1 MSAET
6 KRRTETIPEWKE
18 SEVEELEAFISSFD
32 TIGIVGVTGIPSRQ
46 LQLMRAD
53 LHGVAALRMSRN
65 TLITRALENV
75 DEGVE
80 NLVEFVSGQVGII
93 GSNEN
98 PFTVYRRLEES
109 KTPAPISAGEVA
121 PNDIVIPEGDTGMD
135 PGPFV
140 GELQTVGA
148 AAQIIDGSI
157 RVTEDSMVAETGDVV
172 SNDLA
177 NVLSELEIEPKEVG
191 LDLRA
196 AVADGTLF
204 EPSELAIDIEEYRND
219 IQAASARATSLSVGT
234 GFPTAE
240 TISVILGSARR
251 NARSVGLAAHVE
263 SPDILGDL
271 VGQADAELRSLAQF
285 LPDDVLPEELRG
297 SPDEGVVEADAEQE
311 EQVEEQEREQATETD
326 VDDTDNDDD
335 DDDDAAGEG
344 IGAMFG

>member
-6 KRRTETIPEWKE
+6 ERRTETIPEWKQ
-18 SEVEELEAFISSFD
+18 SEVEELEAFISAYD
-32 TIGIVGVTGIPSRQ
+32 TVGIVSVTGIPSRQ

-65 TLITRALENV
+65 TLITRSLENV

-80 NLVEFVSGQVGII
+80 SLVEHVSGQVGII

-98 PFTVYRRLEES
+98 PFSLYRRLEES

-157 RVTEDSMVAETGDVV
+157 RVTEDSVVAETGDVV
-172 SNDLA
+172 SDDLA

-196 AVADGTLF
+196 AVADGTVF
-204 EPSELAIDIEEYRND
+204 QPDELAIDLDEYRRD
-219 IQAASARATSLSVGT
+219 IQTASARATSLSVGA
-234 GFPTAE
+234 GIPTAQ

-263 SPDILGDL
+263 SPEILGDL
-271 VGQADAELRSLAQF
+271 FGQADAELRSLAQF
-285 LPDDVLPEELRG
+285 LPDDVIPEELRG
-297 SPDEGVVEADAEQE
+297 ELDDADDDADGEADEEQE
-311 EQVEEQEREQATETD
+311 EQAEEQEQETETD
-326 VDDTDNDDD
+326 ADIPDDD
-335 DDDDAAGEG
+335 DDDDSAGEG
-344 IGAMFG
+344 LGAMFG

>member
-6 KRRTETIPEWKE
+6 ERRTETIPEWKQ
-18 SEVEELEAFISSFD
+18 SEVEELESFISAYD
-32 TIGIVGVTGIPSRQ
+32 TVGIVSVTGIPSRQ

-75 DEGVE
+75 DEGIE
-80 NLVEFVSGQVGII
+80 SLVEHVSGQVGII

-98 PFTVYRRLEES
+98 PFSLYRRLEES

-157 RVTEDSMVAETGDVV
+157 RVTEESVVAETGDVV
-172 SNDLA
+172 SDDLA

-196 AVADGTLF
+196 AVADGTVF
-204 EPSELAIDIEEYRND
+204 QPDELAIDLDEYRRD
-219 IQAASARATSLSVGT
+219 IQTASARATSLSVGA
-234 GFPTAE
+234 GIPTAQ

-263 SPDILGDL
+263 SPEILGDL

-285 LPDDVLPEELRG
+285 LPDDVLPVELRG
-297 SPDEGVVEADAEQE
+297 ERDEAGEAETEQE
-311 EQVEEQEREQATETD
+311 EQAEEQEEEQDTETD
-326 VDDTDNDDD
+326 AEAPDDD
-335 DDDDAAGEG
+335 DDDDDDSAGEG

>member
-6 KRRTETIPEWKE
+6 ERRTETIPEWKQ
-18 SEVEELEAFISSFD
+18 SEVEELEAFISSYE
-32 TIGIVGVTGIPSRQ
+32 TIGIVSVTGIPSRQ

-75 DEGVE
+75 DEGIESLGEYVT
-80 NLVEFVSGQVGII
+80 GQVGII

-98 PFTVYRRLEES
+98 PFTLFRRLEDS

-157 RVTEDSMVAETGDVV
+157 RVTEESVVAVTDDVV
-172 SNDLA
+172 SDDLA

-196 AVADGTLF
+196 VVAEGTLF
-204 EPSELAIDIEEYRND
+204 QPDELAIDLDEYRSD
-219 IQAASARATSLSVGT
+219 IQAASARATSLSVGA
-234 GFPTAE
+234 GIPTSQ
-240 TISVILGSARR
+240 TMSVILGSARR

-263 SPDILGDL
+263 SPEILGDL
-271 VGQADAELRSLAQF
+271 FGQADAELRSLAQF

-297 SPDEGVVEADAEQE
+297 TPDEAVGEADEEREEQAKEQE
-311 EQVEEQEREQATETD
+311 EEPESDAD
-326 VDDTDNDDD
+326 AADDDEDDD
-335 DDDDAAGEG
+335 DDSAGEG

>member
-1 MSAET
+1 MSAEIE
-6 KRRTETIPEWKE
+6 RRTETIPEWKQ
-18 SEVEELEAFISSFD
+18 SEVDELGAFISSYD
-32 TIGIVGVTGIPSRQ
+32 TIGIVSVTGIPSRQ

-53 LHGVAALRMSRN
+53 LHVIASLRMSRN
-65 TLITRALENV
+65 TLIIRALENI

-80 NLVEFVSGQVGII
+80 ELADYVTGQVGII
-93 GSNEN
+93 GSDEN
-98 PFTVYRRLEES
+98 PFTLYRRLEES

-157 RVTEDSMVAETGDVV
+157 RVTAESLVAESGEVISD
-172 SNDLA
+172 DLA

-196 AVADGTLF
+196 TVAEGTLF
-204 EPSELAIDIEEYRND
+204 HPEELAIDLDEYRND
-219 IQAASARATSLSVGT
+219 IQAASARAQSLSVSAGI
-234 GFPTAE
+234 PTDQ
-240 TISVILGSARR
+240 TIRSILGTARR
-251 NARSVGLAAHVE
+251 NARATGLAAQVE
-263 SPDILGDL
+263 SPEILGDL
-271 VGQADAELRSLAQF
+271 FGQADAELRALAQF
-285 LPDDVLPEELRG
+285 LPEEVLPEELRG
-297 SPDEGVVEADAEQE
+297 TQAEPVVESSEEEQHDEQEQETEPDAE
-311 EQVEEQEREQATETD
+311 ASDDDET
-326 VDDTDNDDD
+326 DD